1 MIVIF
6 EHNPLNP
13 LTVHAVRTCPFD
25 ANARLIKAADL
36 ARSLESAQW
45 QAAEINYHV
54 FFQRFLSALR
64 PLEKSL
70 RWLPLGAQ
78 YSVSARKN

>member
-25 ANARLIKAADL
+25 ANARLIKAGDL
-36 ARSLESAQW
+36 VRSLESEQW
-45 QAAEINYHV
+45 QAADINYHI
-54 FFQRFLSALR
+54 FFPRILSALR

-78 YSVSARKN
+78 FSVNARKN